1 MHSNDAFG
9 YIFQHIASMNSFWN
23 VIRRVLLFT
32 QRINSRQSNHRDM
45 FEICDECELKM
56 VIATIIT

>member
-23 VIRRVLLFT
+23 GLTVYSTDQFETVES
-32 QRINSRQSNHRDM
+32 SRYVWNLWWM
-45 FEICDECELKM
+45 WIENGNCDYHN
-56 VIATIIT
+56 ITT